1 MKLRHILI
9 LSLLTLLWG
18 WHSFF
23 LLVRGGVNLK
33 NILIAGAA
41 GWMIIY
47 PVLRRFR
54 AADKNHEKNG

>member
-18 WHSFF
+18 WLSFF
-23 LLVRGGVNLK
+23 LLVRVGVNIK
-33 NILIAGAA
+33 NILISGAA